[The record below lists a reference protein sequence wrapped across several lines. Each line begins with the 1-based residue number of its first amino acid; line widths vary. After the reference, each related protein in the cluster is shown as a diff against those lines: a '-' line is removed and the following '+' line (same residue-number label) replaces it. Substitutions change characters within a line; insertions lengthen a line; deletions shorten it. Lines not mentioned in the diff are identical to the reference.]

1 MRRSRWWLGP
11 TMGATAAVVWFAHLA
26 LSYAF
31 VPSACRNRSA
41 VPLLI
46 VTIVGLC
53 AGTVTTV
60 VAGRAAA
67 AAADDASPPWRDQRR
82 AGTPRQRLSSIGLA
96 MAAYF
101 TFVMLLA
108 ALVPILV
115 APCA

>member
-1 MRRSRWWLGP
+1 MRRGRWWLGP
-11 TMGATAAVVWFAHLA
+11 AMGAATAVVWFVHLA

-31 VPSACRNRSA
+31 VPSACRGGSA

-53 AGTVTTV
+53 AGAAATV
-60 VAGRAAA
+60 VAGRST
-67 AAADDASPPWRDQRR
+67 AADDAPPPWRDQRG
-82 AGTPRQRLSSIGLA
+82 AGTPRQRLSSVGFA
-96 MAAYF
+96 MAGYF